1 MAKKINATVLRKL
14 VLETVR
20 EIETEK
26 QSPSR
31 KQQLTSIVENAITIM
46 EKASP
51 DKVND
56 DLFPLPLSSAL
67 KQGQEAAAEDTIG
80 GRQDGDKDDDVID
93 ATPVTAGCKDL
104 KPSQS
109 SMNIQKAAN
118 FALAALN
125 KKDPFPTGPGG
136 DLGAIITADGHIM
149 DGHHRWIASG
159 MIDPSASVGGFEV
172 EFPAKKMIAVLNKIT
187 VALGIKSGKEGS
199 GGFDQFQFKPI
210 EAQLKKFAAD
220 PGKCWGAD
228 GDKDKMLK
236 LLKDFAGGN
245 DEATII
251 KNAAQKM
258 ADNASELTLS
268 LPAGFPERPDMPVI
282 SFKKGHLKKAIQ
294 MLRMGAVDVNPPYD
308 SNTGQN
314 IAGITPGK
322 IPENKQN
329 NDQLIVERWNRLAGI
344 K

>member
-1 MAKKINATVLRKL
+1 MAKKINANSLRKL
-14 VLETVR
+14 VLETVQ
-20 EIETEK
+20 EIESEK
-26 QSPSR
+26 QRPSR

-56 DLFPLPLSSAL
+56 DLFPMKLSSAL
-67 KQGQEAAAEDTIG
+67 KQGQKAAAEDAIG
-80 GRQDGDKDDDVID
+80 GRQDGDKDDDIID
-93 ATPVTAGCKDL
+93 AAAVKTPCKDL

-109 SMNIQKAAN
+109 SMNIKKAAN

-125 KKDPFPTGPGG
+125 KKDPFPNGPGG
-136 DLGAIITADGHIM
+136 DLGAIVTADGHIM

-159 MIDPSASVGGFEV
+159 MIDPSSTVGGFEV
-172 EFPAKKMIAVLNKIT
+172 EFPAKKMIAVLNKLT
-187 VALGIKSGKEGS
+187 VALGITSGKEGS
-199 GGFDQFQFKPI
+199 GGFDQFSFKPI
-210 EAQLKKFAAD
+210 EAQLKKFVAD
-220 PGKCWGAD
+220 PSSAWGAD
-228 GDKDKMLK
+228 GDKETILK
-236 LLKDFAGGN
+236 LLKDFAGGD
-245 DEATII
+245 DEATIV

-282 SFKKGHLKKAIQ
+282 SFKKGHLKKALKI
-294 MLRMGAVDVNPPYD
+294 LRQGAVDVNPPYD
-308 SNTGQN
+308 SDTGQN

-329 NDQLIVERWNRLAGI
+329 NDQVIVERWNRLAGI